1 MLTGENGIIVKAR
14 DAKEEN
20 IEREE
25 KEKIEIAYNALIIK
39 KNTGKI
45 SEITADNLKHQMI
58 DDGENESEF
67 EIIGSSNTGGL
78 NIGFFNSK
86 NEFVLSNTGKIEN
99 VKKTLKMYLIK
110 YCDREDNQ
118 WYYMWLVTSKTGNFS
133 DIKVELDIDEN
144 KKTHTFKNM
153 GQAANVN
160 GYRITAECLN
170 SVYIGGLRGKM
181 NEFSFENKM
190 KQKVIGLSLITGEE
204 IEGDIITITDK
215 NNVMEL
221 EDFVN
226 QINTNT
232 IK

>member
-1 MLTGENGIIVKAR
+1 MFLN
-14 DAKEEN
+14 
-20 IEREE
+20 RE
-25 KEKIEIAYNALIIK
+25 
-39 KNTGKI
+39 GKP
-45 SEITADNLKHQMI
+45 L
-58 DDGENESEF
+58 
-67 EIIGSSNTGGL
+67 
-78 NIGFFNSK
+78 
-86 NEFVLSNTGKIEN
+86 
-99 VKKTLKMYLIK
+99 
-110 YCDREDNQ
+110 
-118 WYYMWLVTSKTGNFS
+118 
-133 DIKVELDIDEN
+133 KVERLRVY
-144 KKTHTFKNM
+144 FRR
-153 GQAANVN
+153 
-160 GYRITAECLN
+160 YRITAECLN